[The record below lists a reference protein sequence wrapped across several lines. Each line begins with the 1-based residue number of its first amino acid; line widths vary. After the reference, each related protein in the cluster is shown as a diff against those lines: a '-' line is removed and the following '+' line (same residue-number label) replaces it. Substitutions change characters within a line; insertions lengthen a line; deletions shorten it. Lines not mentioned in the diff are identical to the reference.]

1 MRAETN
7 EQLKGAGTV
16 KRKNWV
22 FRCVFIL
29 LVLFLILIGGVWV
42 WSGSN
47 GSLRQGLSFA
57 QRFLKPGQILVV
69 NDVEGSL
76 RHGGRIGNL
85 TFQENDSFI
94 ELSELEWQIA
104 SLGFS
109 SIELNT
115 ISVQRVQVIPG
126 TVKPQG
132 DTPPVTEHTSQSGR
146 IPPEQMTL
154 PVMLDIKQLHIGE
167 VIVGS
172 DQSKVLASNIDMSY
186 RYDDVN
192 HLLRLANMH
201 AADGDYQGQLSLGA
215 KTLQL
220 AADITGQLATQI
232 PGRNQ
237 PIIIDAKAT
246 ANGLLT
252 AFNVNADIQTQQTG
266 QTTNL
271 PKFDLQ
277 ALVKPWAA
285 FPVPELDLNMV
296 SFNARALLANAP
308 ETLISGSAKIQT
320 SEQTALNPITQI
332 HLDLKNANAGTL
344 DASKLPVTALIGDLA
359 LQDELLTISRLNI
372 LIEQGTI
379 NVKGH
384 YALSGMSP
392 WQLDAQ
398 LTNID
403 PHLLQ
408 STFSRDQISGTAAAS
423 LDTTQNV
430 INFKTQ
436 LKTAHAANVPYFRV
450 NTFNAQGHYGLANN
464 VVTFNQLSVHG
475 VGVSAQT
482 NSLQYAL
489 SNQAVSGPLNLTV
502 PGMQASVALS
512 ALTETSGSAQVHL
525 KIESVKDAIAW
536 LRTLPVNLKPL
547 LDFLVKAEKYT
558 QNLANYVES
567 FPVTINNGW
576 KNPKVTLEI
585 DVEKLIAQLIQA
597 GAMNRIQQELGIPG
611 DNSLGSILS
620 NPQELR
626 ERLRGGSSTQ
636 DQKPSNDSRSTRQR
650 LRDLF

>member
-1 MRAETN
+1 MSAETS
-7 EQLKGAGTV
+7 EQPRV
-16 KRKNWV
+16 NPPKRKNW
-22 FRCVFIL
+22 FLRTIFALLIL
-29 LVLFLILIGGVWV
+29 LLILIGGVWI

-47 GSLRQGLSFA
+47 GSLKQGLSFA
-57 QRFLKPGQILVV
+57 QQFLKPGQVLVA
-69 NDVEGSL
+69 NNVEGSL
-76 RHGGRIGNL
+76 RHGGSIGSL
-85 TFQENDSFI
+85 TFQQDDSFI
-94 ELSELEWQIA
+94 ELSELQWQIG
-104 SLGFS
+104 SLSFS

-126 TVKPQG
+126 TAKPQ
-132 DTPPVTEHTSQSGR
+132 DTTPPVPEPTSQSGKV
-146 IPPEQMTL
+146 PPERITL
-154 PVMLDIKQLHIGE
+154 PVMLDIKQFHIGE
-167 VIVGS
+167 VIIGS

-192 HLLRLANMH
+192 HLLHLANMH

-215 KTLQL
+215 ETLQL
-220 AADITGQLATQI
+220 AADLTGQLTTQI

-237 PIIIDAKAT
+237 PIIIDTKAT

-252 AFNVNADIQTQQTG
+252 AFNVNADIQAQQTG
-266 QTTNL
+266 QATNL

-285 FPVPELDLNMV
+285 FPVPELDLNMI

-320 SEQTALNPITQI
+320 AEQAALNSISQI

-344 DASKLPVTALIGDLA
+344 DASKLPVTALTGDLV

-372 LIEQGTI
+372 LIQQGSI
-379 NVKGH
+379 NVKGR

-392 WQLDAQ
+392 WQLEAQ

-408 STFSRDQISGTAAAS
+408 STLGRDQISGTATAS
-423 LDTTQNV
+423 LDTAQNA
-430 INFKTQ
+430 INFTTQ

-450 NTFNAQGHYGLANN
+450 NTLNAQGHYALTNN
-464 VVTFNQLSVHG
+464 VVTFSQLSVHG

-489 SNQAVSGPLNLTV
+489 NNQAVSGPLNLTV

-512 ALTETSGSAQVHL
+512 ALTEASGSAQVHL

-536 LRTLPVNLKPL
+536 LRTQPVNLKPL
-547 LDFLVKAEKYT
+547 LDFLVKAEKYV
-558 QNLANYVES
+558 QNLANYVEL
-567 FPVTINNGW
+567 FPVAINNGW
-576 KNPKVTLEI
+576 KNPQVTLQI
-585 DVEKLIAQLIQA
+585 DVEKLITRLIEEKA
-597 GAMNRIQQELGIPG
+597 GQRLQEELGISG
-611 DNSLGSILS
+611 DNPLGSILS

-626 ERLRGGSSTQ
+626 DRLRGGSSTQ